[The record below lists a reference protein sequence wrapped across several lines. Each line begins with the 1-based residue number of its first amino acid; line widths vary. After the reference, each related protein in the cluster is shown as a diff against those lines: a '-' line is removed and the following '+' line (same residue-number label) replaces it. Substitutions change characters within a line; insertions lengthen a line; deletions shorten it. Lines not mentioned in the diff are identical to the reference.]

1 MSAIGLLAVNVG
13 RPAPLA
19 NGVVSAI
26 RKQRVEA
33 GAWLALSE
41 MNLAGD
47 AQADL
52 RVHGGPDKAV
62 YAYPSEHLALWRAEL
77 GQPLDDA
84 APFGENLST
93 AGATEGDVVVGERWA
108 WGDAVLEVCQPRWPC
123 PKLIIY
129 RGAEVAERLADT
141 GRSGWYLR
149 VLQQGRVPVDGPVEV
164 LERPDAPT
172 VLDCFLARTDLHHGN
187 PARAEAVVGA
197 PALAPQWRS
206 HLEAGLRSVRR
217 SRNSR

>member
-1 MSAIGLLAVNVG
+1 MSAIALVAVNVG
-13 RPAPLA
+13 QPAALA
-19 NGVVSAI
+19 EGVVSAI
-26 RKQRVEA
+26 RKYRVEA
-33 GAWLALSE
+33 GVWLALSQV
-41 MNLAGD
+41 NLDGD

-62 YAYPSEHLALWRAEL
+62 YAYPSEHLAIWRAEL

-93 AGATEGDVVVGERWA
+93 AGATEGDVVLGERWA
-108 WGDAVLEVCQPRWPC
+108 WGEAVLEVCQPRWPC

-129 RGAEVAERLADT
+129 RGAEVAERLVDT

-164 LERPDAPT
+164 LERPEAPSI
-172 VLDCFLARTDLHHGN
+172 LECFRARTDLHHGD
-187 PARAEAVVGA
+187 PARAGAVVGT
-197 PALAPQWRS
+197 PALAAQWRS
-206 HLEAGLRSVRR
+206 HLEAGLRTRRR
-217 SRNSR
+217 SRG

>member
-1 MSAIGLLAVNVG
+1 MNRIELVAVNVG
-13 RPAPLA
+13 RPAPLDDK
-19 NGVVSAI
+19 VVSAI
-26 RKQRVEA
+26 RKQGVAA
-33 GAWLALSE
+33 GTWLALSDV
-41 MNLAGD
+41 NLAGD

-62 YAYPSEHLALWRAEL
+62 YAYPSEHLSVWRAEL
-77 GQPLDDA
+77 GQPLEGA

-93 AGATEGDVVVGERWA
+93 TGAAEGDVVVGERWA

-123 PKLIIY
+123 PKLVIY
-129 RGAEVAERLADT
+129 RGIEVAERLAET

-149 VLQQGRVPVDGPVEV
+149 VLQQGRVPVDGPIEV

-172 VLDCFLARTDLHHGN
+172 ILNCFLARTDLRHGD
-187 PARAEAVVGA
+187 PGRAEAVVDA
-197 PALAPQWRS
+197 PGLAPQWRN

-217 SRNSR
+217 SRS

>member
-1 MSAIGLLAVNVG
+1 MTAIELLAVNVG

-19 NGVVSAI
+19 DGVVSAI

-41 MNLAGD
+41 VNLAGD

-62 YAYPSEHLALWRAEL
+62 YAYPSEHLPWWRDQL
-77 GQPLDDA
+77 RQPLAED

-93 AGATEGDVVVGERWA
+93 AGATEAEVVVGERWA
-108 WGDAVLEVCQPRWPC
+108 WGAAVLEVCQPRWPC
-123 PKLIIY
+123 HKLILH
-129 RGAEVAERLADT
+129 RDGPKAAELLCDT

-149 VLQQGRVPVDGPVEV
+149 VLQQGRVPVDGPIEV
-164 LERPDAPT
+164 LERPEAPT
-172 VLDCFLARTDLHHGN
+172 VLDCFLARTDLHHSN
-187 PARAEAVVGA
+187 PTRAEAVIGA
-197 PALAPQWRS
+197 PALAEQWRK
-206 HLEAGLRSVRR
+206 HLEAGLRSLSRPR
-217 SRNSR
+217 S